1 MLSHGIYGII
11 ETAAFFRTNN
21 FTMRML
27 FEAFSLIVGLGYQ
40 LLMHRFLFDGGKQK
54 SMIMQ
59 KFKDKVE
66 HEKLSFGWHNYC
78 VTGIFNLLGRNL
90 RLSIKICFTIK

>member
-1 MLSHGIYGII
+1 M
-11 ETAAFFRTNN
+11 
-21 FTMRML
+21 
-27 FEAFSLIVGLGYQ
+27 Q
-40 LLMHRFLFDGGKQK
+40 LVTYDGGKQK

-78 VTGIFNLLGRNL
+78 VTKFGGQELAVIKYVS
-90 RLSIKICFTIK
+90 LSSNIYIT